1 MPVYKV
7 RKRTGA
13 IVTFD
18 AVKIMAALQKAFSAT
33 GELGKDNIPVL
44 VENIV
49 Q

>member
-18 AVKIMAALQKAFSAT
+18 VIKIMAALQKAFLAT
-33 GELGKDNIPVL
+33 GELEADSVHIL
-44 VENIV
+44 VGVIV